1 MMKSWI
7 HISSTCVFIFLFLY
21 GCTTS
26 PRFGST
32 ERSRDATLTSAYRDR
47 AAILTVE
54 GVASY
59 YAHDFH
65 GRKTANGEI
74 YNMYDMTAA
83 HKSFPFN
90 TIVRIRNLSNDK
102 NIIVRIND
110 RGPFVVGRIID
121 LSLGA
126 AQKIDMVQS
135 GTTQVRLEV
144 LEWGRQ

>member
-1 MMKSWI
+1 
-7 HISSTCVFIFLFLY
+7 
-21 GCTTS
+21 
-26 PRFGST
+26 
-32 ERSRDATLTSAYRDR
+32 
-47 AAILTVE
+47 
-54 GVASY
+54 
-59 YAHDFH
+59 
-65 GRKTANGEI
+65 
-74 YNMYDMTAA
+74 MTAA

-90 TIVRIRNLSNDK
+90 TIVRVRNLSNDK

>member
-1 MMKSWI
+1 MRRLI
-7 HISSTCVFIFLFLY
+7 FISSTCVFIVLFLY
-21 GCTTS
+21 GCTAS
-26 PRFGST
+26 PRFSGT
-32 ERSRDATLTSAYRDR
+32 ERSRGTNLASAYRER

-54 GVASY
+54 GIASY
-59 YAHDFH
+59 YANDFH

-90 TIVRIRNLSNDK
+90 TIVRVHNLSNTK
-102 NIIVRIND
+102 NVIVRIND

-126 AQKIDMVQS
+126 AQMIDMVQS

-144 LEWGRQ
+144 LEWGRL